1 MNVKDIRTQ
10 CEELRK
16 LADKIELLTYLPNNC
31 NENEDPPVKVVV
43 SENDVTRV
51 CCSVCKGSVDSFDLY
66 CRHCGVE
73 FRGWKEVESKEDIK

>member
-16 LADKIELLTYLPNNC
+16 LADKIELLTYLPNSC
-31 NENEDPPVKVVV
+31 NENEDPSVKLVV

-51 CCSVCKGSVDSFDLY
+51 CCSVCKGSVDYYDLY
-66 CRHCGVE
+66 CRHCGVK
-73 FRGWKEVESKEDIK
+73 F